1 MICDG
6 REVTPGLDSPL
17 VMGYTTSDRMSE
29 QPEFE
34 VRELAHLVNT
44 NSRRVEGWVEKGF
57 LTPAMRGRG
66 PGRRR
71 VFDLVNVIHAAL
83 LAELLRTFGERSP
96 VAGPIVRAVARTLRD
111 DLRRLVVRLT
121 VPPPPGEWDV
131 SEAAASAGLSAEVLW
146 IVLEGKGGVSI
157 RLVKPNQT
165 LKAAG
170 GALVDGHP
178 VVLLSLTPVLAKLGR
193 RLGTLRR

>member
-1 MICDG
+1 
-6 REVTPGLDSPL
+6 
-17 VMGYTTSDRMSE
+17 MGYTSYGMNQET
-29 QPEFE
+29 EFE

-111 DLRRLVVRLT
+111 DLRRLVKRLAA
-121 VPPPPGEWDV
+121 PPQPGGWDAG
-131 SEAAASAGLSAEVLW
+131 EMLASLGRSPEILW
-146 IVLEGKGGVSI
+146 IVLEGNRGVSI
-157 RLVKPNQT
+157 RLVKPDQIPE
-165 LKAAG
+165 AARG
-170 GALVDGHP
+170 VLVEGHP
-178 VVLLSLTPVLAKLGR
+178 VVLLNLTPILAKLGR

>member
-1 MICDG
+1 
-6 REVTPGLDSPL
+6 
-17 VMGYTTSDRMSE
+17 MGYTSYGMNQET
-29 QPEFE
+29 EFE

-44 NSRRVEGWVEKGF
+44 NPRRVEGWVEKGF
-57 LTPAMRGRG
+57 LTPAVRGRG

-111 DLRRLVVRLT
+111 DLRRLVVRLA
-121 VPPPPGEWDV
+121 VPPQPGGWDAG
-131 SEAAASAGLSAEVLW
+131 EAAASLGLIPEILW

-157 RLVKPNQT
+157 RLVKPDQIAE
-165 LKAAG
+165 AAG
-170 GALVDGHP
+170 SALVDGHT
-178 VVLLSLTPVLAKLGR
+178 VVLLSLTPIIAKLGR
-193 RLGTLRR
+193 RLATLRR

>member
-1 MICDG
+1 
-6 REVTPGLDSPL
+6 
-17 VMGYTTSDRMSE
+17 MGYTSYGMNQET
-29 QPEFE
+29 EFE

-83 LAELLRTFGERSP
+83 LTELLRTFGERSP

-111 DLRRLVVRLT
+111 DLRRLVMRLA
-121 VPPPPGEWDV
+121 PLRPGKWDV
-131 SEAAASAGLSAEVLW
+131 IEAAASAGLSGLSTEVLW
-146 IVLEGKGGVSI
+146 IVLEGKRGVSI
-157 RLVKPNQT
+157 RLVKPDQIPE
-165 LKAAG
+165 AARDVLG
-170 GALVDGHP
+170 EGHT